1 MFDAWNQTGP
11 LPGGPARIGADLLRM
26 DPPLYDAVIE
36 EVDGRRIRVGDQ
48 WLVDFASCNYLGLDL
63 EPEIIEAA
71 YAATRRW
78 GTHPS
83 WSRLLGNPRLYLDIE
98 EQLTDLLGA
107 PDTLLLPTITHI
119 HGSVLPILARGGL
132 VLLDGRAHK
141 TLFDGCRAA
150 AAEGATVQRY
160 PADDLEALERRLRDA
175 PAGLPRMIVT
185 DGVNSM
191 TGNLPDLVRLAD
203 LARRFDALLYVDD
216 AHGFGVIGERSADE
230 PCAYGWRGN
239 SLVRHLGESYD
250 NIVLVGGFSKAYSAL
265 LAFVAL
271 PTGLKEQLKVQAAP
285 YLYSGPSPTASLAGV
300 LAGFDVNRRRG
311 DQLRT
316 HLHAL
321 SGDVL
326 RTIDELGIRTLNRSG
341 FPIMEIPVAEPSALA
356 GIGQFL
362 FRRGV
367 YVTLAAYPL
376 VPRSEVG
383 FRIQLTAA
391 HTSDDIAVLRAALT
405 DLTAQSVFQPAA

>member
-1 MFDAWNQTGP
+1 M
-11 LPGGPARIGADLLRM
+11 
-26 DPPLYDAVIE
+26 
-36 EVDGRRIRVGDQ
+36 
-48 WLVDFASCNYLGLDL
+48 
-63 EPEIIEAA
+63 
-71 YAATRRW
+71 
-78 GTHPS
+78 
-83 WSRLLGNPRLYLDIE
+83 
-98 EQLTDLLGA
+98 
-107 PDTLLLPTITHI
+107 
-119 HGSVLPILARGGL
+119 
-132 VLLDGRAHK
+132 
-141 TLFDGCRAA
+141 
-150 AAEGATVQRY
+150 
-160 PADDLEALERRLRDA
+160 
-175 PAGLPRMIVT
+175 
-185 DGVNSM
+185 
-191 TGNLPDLVRLAD
+191 
-203 LARRFDALLYVDD
+203 
-216 AHGFGVIGERSADE
+216 IGERSADE
-230 PCAYGWRGN
+230 PCSYGRRGN

-271 PTGLKEQLKVQAAP
+271 PTALKEQLKVQAAP

-311 DQLRT
+311 DQLRA

-321 SGDVL
+321 SAEVL

-341 FPIMEIPVAEPSALA
+341 FPIMEIPVVDPSALA

-391 HTSDDIAVLRAALT
+391 HTSDDIAVLRSALA